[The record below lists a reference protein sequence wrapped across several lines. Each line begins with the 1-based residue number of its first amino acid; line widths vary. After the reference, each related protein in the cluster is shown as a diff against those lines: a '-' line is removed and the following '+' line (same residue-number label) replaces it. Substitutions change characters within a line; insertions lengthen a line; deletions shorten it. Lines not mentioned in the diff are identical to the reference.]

1 MSNLLLNEMQQGS
14 LEWHEHRAK
23 YNNASEAAIIMDC
36 APKYWKTSKRILWEQ
51 KQGLRGSN
59 VDPNNPAIKNG
70 KEKESDALNC
80 FNKNLNANTIPVV
93 GVKGTYSA
101 SLDGFGT
108 DAEGRSIKVE
118 IKCPMSSNSEVW
130 KLASQNEIAE
140 YYHWQMVHQSHVV
153 DTEQTFFFVYI
164 SDDQFL
170 TIPHLSSQEDTDAL
184 LKAWWE
190 FNDSEPDPDFVTME
204 DEQMRAWVTDHQ
216 NLLQQKAL
224 LETKIDQIS
233 NSLKDR
239 AGDKNVISFGCKIQ
253 TISRKGSVDYKKID
267 TLKDV
272 DLEQYRKPAS
282 TYQKISYEKE
292 I

>member
-14 LEWHEHRAK
+14 LEWHEHRSK

-59 VDPNNPAIKNG
+59 VDPNNLAIKHG
-70 KEKESDALNC
+70 KDTEADARNC
-80 FNKNLNANTIPVV
+80 FNKNIGANTRPVV
-93 GVKGTYSA
+93 GVKGRFSA

-130 KLASQNEIAE
+130 KLAANGEIAE
-140 YYHWQMVHQSHVV
+140 YYRWQMVHQSYCV

-164 SDDQFL
+164 NDDQFL
-170 TIPHLSSQEDTDAL
+170 TIPYISSQEDTDAL
-184 LKAWWE
+184 LKAWGE

-204 DEQMRAWVTDHQ
+204 DEQMRAWVNDHQ
-216 NLLQQKAL
+216 DLLQQKAL
-224 LETKIDQIS
+224 LEAKIEQVAA
-233 NSLKDR
+233 SLKDR

-272 DLEQYRKPAS
+272 DLEQYRKPSS

>member
-14 LEWHEHRAK
+14 LEWHEHRSK

-59 VDPNNPAIKNG
+59 VDPNNLAIKHG
-70 KEKESDALNC
+70 KDTEADARNC
-80 FNKNLNANTIPVV
+80 FNKNIGANTRPVV
-93 GVKGTYSA
+93 GVKGRFSA

-130 KLASQNEIAE
+130 KLAANGEIAE
-140 YYHWQMVHQSHVV
+140 YYRWQMVHQSYCV

-164 SDDQFL
+164 NDDQFL
-170 TIPHLSSQEDTDAL
+170 TIPYISSQEDTDAL
-184 LKAWWE
+184 LKAWGE

-204 DEQMRAWVTDHQ
+204 DEQMRAWVNDHQ
-216 NLLQQKAL
+216 DLLQQKAL
-224 LETKIDQIS
+224 LEAKIEQVAA
-233 NSLKDR
+233 SLKDR

-272 DLEQYRKPAS
+272 DPEQYRKPSS